1 MKRPLAKARAVMR
14 RRSAVRSKEL
24 TAAGVARAH
33 LSRLTAA
40 GKLVRVARGLYAL
53 PEREPG
59 TQEGLA
65 VVAQRMPGALF
76 CLLTALRLHE
86 LTTVAPFEVWMAIG
100 NKDRVPKS
108 EWPPLRVVR
117 YSGAA
122 LQSGVESMT
131 VAGTP
136 VRVTTVAKTVAD
148 CFKFRRTVGIDV
160 ARDALREALRG
171 KRATVDALWKCARIC
186 RVTAIMRP
194 YLEAYA

>member
-1 MKRPLAKARAVMR
+1 MTTPLTKARAVMR

-24 TAAGVARAH
+24 TAAGIARMH

-53 PEREPG
+53 PNRKPG

-65 VVAQRMPGALF
+65 VVTQRMPHALF

-86 LTTVAPFEVWMAIG
+86 LTTVAPFEVWIAIG
-100 NKDRVPKS
+100 NKERAPKS
-108 EWPPLRVVR
+108 EWPPMRIVR

-122 LQSGVESMT
+122 LKSGIETRT
-131 VAGTP
+131 VAGARI
-136 VRVTTVAKTVAD
+136 RVTTVAKTVAD

-171 KRATVDALWKCARIC
+171 KRATVDDLWKFAKVC
-186 RVTAIMRP
+186 RVTKVMRP
-194 YLEAYA
+194 YLDAFA